1 MEKSIHTREYGV
13 LLRLLREARE
23 RADVT
28 QVELAARLEQTQS
41 FVSKV
46 ELGESRLDLIQLRT
60 ILTALGVRLAD
71 FVDRFEREVDR
82 LRP

>member
-1 MEKSIHTREYGV
+1 MEKSIYTREYEV

-28 QVELAARLEQTQS
+28 QIELAKRLAQTQS

-46 ELGESRLDLIQLRT
+46 ERGDRRLDLVQLRT
-60 ILTALGVRLAD
+60 ILAALGVPLTA
-71 FVDRFEREVDR
+71 FVDRFERELAR
-82 LRP
+82 LA